1 MRKKFKKYN
10 DLTAE
15 DIKEI
20 ESLLNIG
27 VRVKDIEKAN
37 KLGDVLRALPGV
49 LTVTNAGANAEAKSS
64 TFKVKIISQKS
75 PEEAYNAFKSNAE
88 SKYSFI
94 NQVEIGIETI
104 EEK

>member
-1 MRKKFKKYN
+1 MIKLSQILTEVEFKTYE
-10 DLTAE
+10 AM
-15 DIKEI
+15 
-20 ESLLNIG
+20 
-27 VRVKDIEKAN
+27 VKVIYGEVEAN

-75 PEEAYNAFKSNAE
+75 PEEAYSAFKSNAE

-94 NQVEIGIETI
+94 NQVEIGTETI